1 MASIA
6 IGSIIKSGNRIKIR
20 ANLGG
25 QLANIL
31 IDSGA
36 ACSCTDIPLPLTNET
51 IPIQGI
57 GDTIMIATKTQPVQL
72 DLGVTVL
79 EESLWYLPNN
89 SEGTVLGMDI
99 MRKYGFVI
107 HCFEKQIEL
116 KTEKTVKQCLPK
128 KITSVMS
135 ISTPDPIQQMVNK
148 HDSIWATHEH
158 DCGLIDFVVCIEG
171 EPPPP
176 QKQYRIKPEAESAV
190 HEIVH
195 QLETR
200 GIVRRCSSTT
210 NSPCLPVPKSNGKW
224 RLCIDYQRLNK
235 VLPKATPIVANPSTL
250 LSQIST
256 QATWFTVL
264 DVKNGFWSIPI
275 KRTDQWKLAFTVNQI
290 QYTWERMPQ
299 GLHNSP
305 AIFHRALEDT
315 LNPLTGTGN
324 VIHYVDDILIATEG
338 SLDDHLLLVDEVLL
352 TLGKAGFK
360 LNKEKAQIA
369 QTEVQYLGYTITQ
382 SYRALTDDRRKCIAE
397 LPRPHTLNSLQ
408 KVLGTANYLRDFIP
422 DFANAVT
429 PLYSLLKGKSKP
441 SDVLEWT
448 EEHDKA
454 FMSLKENLCCAPAL
468 GLPNPKKSFHLQVDA
483 NENTLS
489 GVLAQDHGG
498 KLRPIAYYS
507 RKKSTIEQG
516 FDPCTQHVLAVH
528 WMLTA
533 TEPIVGFQPI
543 VVHTVHTPVQ
553 MLLQGRIKGVSSQ
566 RLARWLADIQA
577 RDITTVNDR
586 ILPHLLGDV
595 EGHPHTCQTK
605 QEAQSPVHDQELP
618 NQTQVYIDGSR
629 YWHDGKFHTGCA
641 VWAPHS
647 PNSDNNQLLIKL
659 SGNTSAQEAELIAL
673 LEAIRSH
680 HEPLCIYTDSRYAF
694 GTVHD
699 FMAQWQL
706 RKFLTSAGTP
716 IKHFNIIT
724 SIWQEIRT
732 RDSSLSVVKVR
743 AHIIKNPDEN
753 EKNNNIAD
761 QLAKLAAQKGDEWK
775 PDRLVVP
782 AVSAIQTIPIDLK
795 QYQQELWSSDGEL
808 TPHLQQDQLV
818 KVTEGMILRDDK
830 YIVPEALQKPVIKLY
845 HDYAHVSAP
854 KTQQLIQKN
863 FWWPQMASDI
873 QRWCDTCIV
882 CATINQGKPGRTKL
896 CRPEPP
902 KGPWE
907 LLQLDFIG
915 PLPSAKGGYRYCLVI
930 IDKFSKW
937 VEAIP
942 TRNNSAN
949 TVARVVAN
957 QILPLWGAPIQIESD
972 QGTHFTGQVMKQIC
986 QMLNIKQRFHIP
998 YRPQSSGM
1006 VERAN
1011 RTIKESI
1018 SKQVAQHKNQW
1029 IDALPTVLTI
1039 LRATP
1044 SKATG
1049 ISPFELMTGRVM
1061 KLPIDP
1067 EIAPADLGPLV
1078 VATQQSVLKQLRER
1092 LEVLHAR
1099 AALKQQQ
1106 SDLTNDTQFNPTS
1119 EVKFSEGDMV
1129 MVRVFV
1135 KQGAFTPRWHG
1146 PYEVKAICNSCVA
1159 TTVKGKLRW
1168 YHMSQCK
1175 SFKSTKIQ

>member
-1 MASIA
+1 MEILGLQLQKLLVRLSDKGFNLKWNNNEIISWYSAEGAKLKSKSKYKKIPAA
-6 IGSIIKSGNRIKIR
+6 IVYLLRRNDLATITENEKTITNIKEIERVRSDELQKLRKQVEVF
-20 ANLGG
+20 AYE
-25 QLANIL
+25 Q
-31 IDSGA
+31 
-36 ACSCTDIPLPLTNET
+36 
-51 IPIQGI
+51 QGWARQREE
-57 GDTIMIATKTQPVQL
+57 MATKVDHVQGKL
-72 DLGVTVL
+72 
-79 EESLWYLPNN
+79 
-89 SEGTVLGMDI
+89 
-99 MRKYGFVI
+99 
-107 HCFEKQIEL
+107 
-116 KTEKTVKQCLPK
+116 
-128 KITSVMS
+128 ITYSNY
-135 ISTPDPIQQMVNK
+135 IS
-148 HDSIWATHEH
+148 
-158 DCGLIDFVVCIEG
+158 
-171 EPPPP
+171 
-176 QKQYRIKPEAESAV
+176 
-190 HEIVH
+190 
-195 QLETR
+195 
-200 GIVRRCSSTT
+200 
-210 NSPCLPVPKSNGKW
+210 
-224 RLCIDYQRLNK
+224 
-235 VLPKATPIVANPSTL
+235 
-250 LSQIST
+250 
-256 QATWFTVL
+256 
-264 DVKNGFWSIPI
+264 
-275 KRTDQWKLAFTVNQI
+275 
-290 QYTWERMPQ
+290 
-299 GLHNSP
+299 
-305 AIFHRALEDT
+305 ALEDCCDK
-315 LNPLTGTGN
+315 TGFP
-324 VIHYVDDILIATEG
+324 VAAVKQAALDETE
-338 SLDDHLLLVDEVLL
+338 LE
-352 TLGKAGFK
+352 T
-360 LNKEKAQIA
+360 
-369 QTEVQYLGYTITQ
+369 QTESEDDDTALACNIRPQRETRN
-382 SYRALTDDRRKCIAE
+382 RALVSLWPEK
-397 LPRPHTLNSLQ
+397 PSLQ
-408 KVLGTANYLRDFIP
+408 SPIKTR
-422 DFANAVT
+422 T
-429 PLYSLLKGKSKP
+429 KSND
-441 SDVLEWT
+441 S
-448 EEHDKA
+448 
-454 FMSLKENLCCAPAL
+454 
-468 GLPNPKKSFHLQVDA
+468 PKKAVKIA
-483 NENTLS
+483 
-489 GVLAQDHGG
+489 VL
-498 KLRPIAYYS
+498 K
-507 RKKSTIEQG
+507 TM
-516 FDPCTQHVLAVH
+516 TN
-528 WMLTA
+528 
-533 TEPIVGFQPI
+533 
-543 VVHTVHTPVQ
+543 
-553 MLLQGRIKGVSSQ
+553 
-566 RLARWLADIQA
+566 AD
-577 RDITTVNDR
+577 DEITT
-586 ILPHLLGDV
+586 I
-595 EGHPHTCQTK
+595 
-605 QEAQSPVHDQELP
+605 
-618 NQTQVYIDGSR
+618 
-629 YWHDGKFHTGCA
+629 
-641 VWAPHS
+641 
-647 PNSDNNQLLIKL
+647 
-659 SGNTSAQEAELIAL
+659 
-673 LEAIRSH
+673 
-680 HEPLCIYTDSRYAF
+680 
-694 GTVHD
+694 
-699 FMAQWQL
+699 
-706 RKFLTSAGTP
+706 KFLTSAGTP

-724 SIWQEIRT
+724 SIWQEIRA

-761 QLAKLAAQKGDEWK
+761 QLAKLAAQNGDEWK

-830 YIVPEALQKPVIKLY
+830 YIVPEAIQKPVIKLY

-942 TRNNSAN
+942 TCNNSAN

-986 QMLNIKQRFHIP
+986 QMLNIKQRFHVP

-1006 VERAN
+1006 VEHAN

-1175 SFKSTKIQ
+1175 SFKSTQNK

>member
-1 MASIA
+1 MSFQGKHSSRVDEEIMEILGLQLQKLLVRLSDKGFNLKWNNNEIISWYSAEGAKLKSKSKYKKIPAA
-6 IGSIIKSGNRIKIR
+6 IVYLLRRN
-20 ANLGG
+20 
-25 QLANIL
+25 
-31 IDSGA
+31 D
-36 ACSCTDIPLPLTNET
+36 
-51 IPIQGI
+51 
-57 GDTIMIATKTQPVQL
+57 IATIT
-72 DLGVTVL
+72 
-79 EESLWYLPNN
+79 EN
-89 SEGTVLGMDI
+89 
-99 MRKYGFVI
+99 
-107 HCFEKQIEL
+107 
-116 KTEKTVKQCLPK
+116 EKTITNIKEIERVRSDELEKLRKQVEVFAYEQQGWARQREEMATKVDHVQGKL
-128 KITSVMS
+128 ITYSNY
-135 ISTPDPIQQMVNK
+135 IS
-148 HDSIWATHEH
+148 
-158 DCGLIDFVVCIEG
+158 
-171 EPPPP
+171 
-176 QKQYRIKPEAESAV
+176 
-190 HEIVH
+190 
-195 QLETR
+195 
-200 GIVRRCSSTT
+200 
-210 NSPCLPVPKSNGKW
+210 
-224 RLCIDYQRLNK
+224 
-235 VLPKATPIVANPSTL
+235 
-250 LSQIST
+250 
-256 QATWFTVL
+256 
-264 DVKNGFWSIPI
+264 
-275 KRTDQWKLAFTVNQI
+275 
-290 QYTWERMPQ
+290 
-299 GLHNSP
+299 
-305 AIFHRALEDT
+305 ALEDCCDKT
-315 LNPLTGTGN
+315 SFPVAAVKQAAL
-324 VIHYVDDILIATEG
+324 DETE
-338 SLDDHLLLVDEVLL
+338 LE
-352 TLGKAGFK
+352 T
-360 LNKEKAQIA
+360 
-369 QTEVQYLGYTITQ
+369 QTESEDDDTALACNIRPQRETRN
-382 SYRALTDDRRKCIAE
+382 RALV
-397 LPRPHTLNSLQ
+397 SLWPE
-408 KVLGTANYLRDFIP
+408 KLSLRSPIK
-422 DFANAVT
+422 T
-429 PLYSLLKGKSKP
+429 RTKSND
-441 SDVLEWT
+441 S
-448 EEHDKA
+448 
-454 FMSLKENLCCAPAL
+454 
-468 GLPNPKKSFHLQVDA
+468 PKKAVKIA
-483 NENTLS
+483 
-489 GVLAQDHGG
+489 VL
-498 KLRPIAYYS
+498 K
-507 RKKSTIEQG
+507 TM
-516 FDPCTQHVLAVH
+516 TN
-528 WMLTA
+528 
-533 TEPIVGFQPI
+533 
-543 VVHTVHTPVQ
+543 
-553 MLLQGRIKGVSSQ
+553 
-566 RLARWLADIQA
+566 AD
-577 RDITTVNDR
+577 DEITT
-586 ILPHLLGDV
+586 I
-595 EGHPHTCQTK
+595 
-605 QEAQSPVHDQELP
+605 
-618 NQTQVYIDGSR
+618 
-629 YWHDGKFHTGCA
+629 
-641 VWAPHS
+641 
-647 PNSDNNQLLIKL
+647 
-659 SGNTSAQEAELIAL
+659 
-673 LEAIRSH
+673 
-680 HEPLCIYTDSRYAF
+680 
-694 GTVHD
+694 
-699 FMAQWQL
+699 
-706 RKFLTSAGTP
+706 KFLTSAGTP

-724 SIWQEIRT
+724 SIWQEIRA
-732 RDSSLSVVKVR
+732 RDSSLSIVKVR

-986 QMLNIKQRFHIP
+986 QMLNIKQRFHVP

-1119 EVKFSEGDMV
+1119 EVKFSEGDIV
-1129 MVRVFV
+1129 MVWVFV

-1175 SFKSTKIQ
+1175 SFKNTQNK

>member
-1 MASIA
+1 
-6 IGSIIKSGNRIKIR
+6 
-20 ANLGG
+20 
-25 QLANIL
+25 
-31 IDSGA
+31 
-36 ACSCTDIPLPLTNET
+36 
-51 IPIQGI
+51 
-57 GDTIMIATKTQPVQL
+57 MIVTKTQPVQL

-107 HCFEKQIEL
+107 HCLEKQIEL

-224 RLCIDYQRLNK
+224 RLCIDYQRLN
-235 VLPKATPIVANPSTL
+235 
-250 LSQIST
+250 
-256 QATWFTVL
+256 
-264 DVKNGFWSIPI
+264 
-275 KRTDQWKLAFTVNQI
+275 
-290 QYTWERMPQ
+290 
-299 GLHNSP
+299 
-305 AIFHRALEDT
+305 
-315 LNPLTGTGN
+315 
-324 VIHYVDDILIATEG
+324 
-338 SLDDHLLLVDEVLL
+338 
-352 TLGKAGFK
+352 
-360 LNKEKAQIA
+360 
-369 QTEVQYLGYTITQ
+369 
-382 SYRALTDDRRKCIAE
+382 
-397 LPRPHTLNSLQ
+397 
-408 KVLGTANYLRDFIP
+408 
-422 DFANAVT
+422 
-429 PLYSLLKGKSKP
+429 
-441 SDVLEWT
+441 
-448 EEHDKA
+448 
-454 FMSLKENLCCAPAL
+454 
-468 GLPNPKKSFHLQVDA
+468 
-483 NENTLS
+483 
-489 GVLAQDHGG
+489 
-498 KLRPIAYYS
+498 
-507 RKKSTIEQG
+507 
-516 FDPCTQHVLAVH
+516 
-528 WMLTA
+528 
-533 TEPIVGFQPI
+533 
-543 VVHTVHTPVQ
+543 
-553 MLLQGRIKGVSSQ
+553 
-566 RLARWLADIQA
+566 
-577 RDITTVNDR
+577 
-586 ILPHLLGDV
+586 
-595 EGHPHTCQTK
+595 
-605 QEAQSPVHDQELP
+605 
-618 NQTQVYIDGSR
+618 
-629 YWHDGKFHTGCA
+629 
-641 VWAPHS
+641 
-647 PNSDNNQLLIKL
+647 
-659 SGNTSAQEAELIAL
+659 
-673 LEAIRSH
+673 
-680 HEPLCIYTDSRYAF
+680 
-694 GTVHD
+694 
-699 FMAQWQL
+699 
-706 RKFLTSAGTP
+706 
-716 IKHFNIIT
+716 IIT
-724 SIWQEIRT
+724 SIWQEIRA

-782 AVSAIQTIPIDLK
+782 AVSVIQTIPIDLK

-915 PLPSAKGGYRYCLVI
+915 PLPSAKRRYRYCLVI

-972 QGTHFTGQVMKQIC
+972 QGTHFTGQVTKQIC

-1119 EVKFSEGDMV
+1119 EVIFSEGDMV

-1175 SFKSTKIQ
+1175 SFKSTKLQ

>member
-158 DCGLIDFVVCIEG
+158 DCGLVDFVVCIEG

-224 RLCIDYQRLNK
+224 RLCIDYQRLN
-235 VLPKATPIVANPSTL
+235 
-250 LSQIST
+250 
-256 QATWFTVL
+256 
-264 DVKNGFWSIPI
+264 
-275 KRTDQWKLAFTVNQI
+275 
-290 QYTWERMPQ
+290 
-299 GLHNSP
+299 
-305 AIFHRALEDT
+305 
-315 LNPLTGTGN
+315 
-324 VIHYVDDILIATEG
+324 
-338 SLDDHLLLVDEVLL
+338 
-352 TLGKAGFK
+352 
-360 LNKEKAQIA
+360 
-369 QTEVQYLGYTITQ
+369 
-382 SYRALTDDRRKCIAE
+382 
-397 LPRPHTLNSLQ
+397 
-408 KVLGTANYLRDFIP
+408 
-422 DFANAVT
+422 
-429 PLYSLLKGKSKP
+429 
-441 SDVLEWT
+441 
-448 EEHDKA
+448 
-454 FMSLKENLCCAPAL
+454 
-468 GLPNPKKSFHLQVDA
+468 
-483 NENTLS
+483 
-489 GVLAQDHGG
+489 
-498 KLRPIAYYS
+498 
-507 RKKSTIEQG
+507 
-516 FDPCTQHVLAVH
+516 
-528 WMLTA
+528 
-533 TEPIVGFQPI
+533 
-543 VVHTVHTPVQ
+543 
-553 MLLQGRIKGVSSQ
+553 
-566 RLARWLADIQA
+566 
-577 RDITTVNDR
+577 
-586 ILPHLLGDV
+586 
-595 EGHPHTCQTK
+595 
-605 QEAQSPVHDQELP
+605 
-618 NQTQVYIDGSR
+618 
-629 YWHDGKFHTGCA
+629 
-641 VWAPHS
+641 
-647 PNSDNNQLLIKL
+647 
-659 SGNTSAQEAELIAL
+659 
-673 LEAIRSH
+673 
-680 HEPLCIYTDSRYAF
+680 
-694 GTVHD
+694 
-699 FMAQWQL
+699 
-706 RKFLTSAGTP
+706 
-716 IKHFNIIT
+716 IIT
-724 SIWQEIRT
+724 SIWQEIRA

-761 QLAKLAAQKGDEWK
+761 QLAKLTAQKGDEWK

-1092 LEVLHAR
+1092 LEVLHAH

-1175 SFKSTKIQ
+1175 SYKSTQNK

>member
-116 KTEKTVKQCLPK
+116 KTEKTVKKC
-128 KITSVMS
+128 MS

-148 HDSIWATHEH
+148 
-158 DCGLIDFVVCIEG
+158 
-171 EPPPP
+171 
-176 QKQYRIKPEAESAV
+176 
-190 HEIVH
+190 
-195 QLETR
+195 
-200 GIVRRCSSTT
+200 
-210 NSPCLPVPKSNGKW
+210 
-224 RLCIDYQRLNK
+224 
-235 VLPKATPIVANPSTL
+235 
-250 LSQIST
+250 
-256 QATWFTVL
+256 
-264 DVKNGFWSIPI
+264 
-275 KRTDQWKLAFTVNQI
+275 
-290 QYTWERMPQ
+290 
-299 GLHNSP
+299 
-305 AIFHRALEDT
+305 
-315 LNPLTGTGN
+315 
-324 VIHYVDDILIATEG
+324 
-338 SLDDHLLLVDEVLL
+338 
-352 TLGKAGFK
+352 
-360 LNKEKAQIA
+360 
-369 QTEVQYLGYTITQ
+369 
-382 SYRALTDDRRKCIAE
+382 
-397 LPRPHTLNSLQ
+397 
-408 KVLGTANYLRDFIP
+408 
-422 DFANAVT
+422 
-429 PLYSLLKGKSKP
+429 
-441 SDVLEWT
+441 
-448 EEHDKA
+448 
-454 FMSLKENLCCAPAL
+454 
-468 GLPNPKKSFHLQVDA
+468 
-483 NENTLS
+483 
-489 GVLAQDHGG
+489 
-498 KLRPIAYYS
+498 
-507 RKKSTIEQG
+507 
-516 FDPCTQHVLAVH
+516 
-528 WMLTA
+528 
-533 TEPIVGFQPI
+533 
-543 VVHTVHTPVQ
+543 
-553 MLLQGRIKGVSSQ
+553 
-566 RLARWLADIQA
+566 
-577 RDITTVNDR
+577 
-586 ILPHLLGDV
+586 
-595 EGHPHTCQTK
+595 
-605 QEAQSPVHDQELP
+605 
-618 NQTQVYIDGSR
+618 
-629 YWHDGKFHTGCA
+629 
-641 VWAPHS
+641 
-647 PNSDNNQLLIKL
+647 
-659 SGNTSAQEAELIAL
+659 
-673 LEAIRSH
+673 
-680 HEPLCIYTDSRYAF
+680 
-694 GTVHD
+694 
-699 FMAQWQL
+699 
-706 RKFLTSAGTP
+706 
-716 IKHFNIIT
+716 
-724 SIWQEIRT
+724 QEIRA

-915 PLPSAKGGYRYCLVI
+915 PLPSAKGGCRYCLVI

-1049 ISPFELMTGRVM
+1049 IRPFELMTGRVM

-1067 EIAPADLGPLV
+1067 EIAPANLGPLV

-1175 SFKSTKIQ
+1175 SFKSTQNK

>member
-25 QLANIL
+25 QLANVL

-79 EESLWYLPNN
+79 EEFLWYLPNN

-116 KTEKTVKQCLPK
+116 KKEKKTVKQCLPK

-200 GIVRRCSSTT
+200 GIVRRCSS
-210 NSPCLPVPKSNGKW
+210 
-224 RLCIDYQRLNK
+224 
-235 VLPKATPIVANPSTL
+235 
-250 LSQIST
+250 
-256 QATWFTVL
+256 
-264 DVKNGFWSIPI
+264 
-275 KRTDQWKLAFTVNQI
+275 
-290 QYTWERMPQ
+290 
-299 GLHNSP
+299 
-305 AIFHRALEDT
+305 
-315 LNPLTGTGN
+315 
-324 VIHYVDDILIATEG
+324 
-338 SLDDHLLLVDEVLL
+338 
-352 TLGKAGFK
+352 
-360 LNKEKAQIA
+360 
-369 QTEVQYLGYTITQ
+369 
-382 SYRALTDDRRKCIAE
+382 
-397 LPRPHTLNSLQ
+397 
-408 KVLGTANYLRDFIP
+408 
-422 DFANAVT
+422 
-429 PLYSLLKGKSKP
+429 
-441 SDVLEWT
+441 
-448 EEHDKA
+448 
-454 FMSLKENLCCAPAL
+454 
-468 GLPNPKKSFHLQVDA
+468 
-483 NENTLS
+483 
-489 GVLAQDHGG
+489 
-498 KLRPIAYYS
+498 
-507 RKKSTIEQG
+507 
-516 FDPCTQHVLAVH
+516 
-528 WMLTA
+528 
-533 TEPIVGFQPI
+533 
-543 VVHTVHTPVQ
+543 
-553 MLLQGRIKGVSSQ
+553 
-566 RLARWLADIQA
+566 
-577 RDITTVNDR
+577 
-586 ILPHLLGDV
+586 
-595 EGHPHTCQTK
+595 
-605 QEAQSPVHDQELP
+605 
-618 NQTQVYIDGSR
+618 
-629 YWHDGKFHTGCA
+629 
-641 VWAPHS
+641 
-647 PNSDNNQLLIKL
+647 
-659 SGNTSAQEAELIAL
+659 
-673 LEAIRSH
+673 
-680 HEPLCIYTDSRYAF
+680 
-694 GTVHD
+694 
-699 FMAQWQL
+699 
-706 RKFLTSAGTP
+706 
-716 IKHFNIIT
+716 
-724 SIWQEIRT
+724 
-732 RDSSLSVVKVR
+732 
-743 AHIIKNPDEN
+743 
-753 EKNNNIAD
+753 
-761 QLAKLAAQKGDEWK
+761 KLAAQKGDEWK

-845 HDYAHVSAP
+845 HDYAHISAP
-854 KTQQLIQKN
+854 KTQLIQKN

-998 YRPQSSGM
+998 YRPQSTGM

-1175 SFKSTKIQ
+1175 SFKSTQNK

>member
-1 MASIA
+1 MASVA
-6 IGSIIKSGNRIKIR
+6 VGSIVNSGNRIKIR

-25 QLANIL
+25 RLANVL

-36 ACSCTDIPLPLTNET
+36 SCSCTNIPLPLTNKT
-51 IPIQGI
+51 IQIKGI
-57 GDTIMIATKTQPVQL
+57 GDTLMIATQTQPIQL
-72 DLGVTVL
+72 DLGAVVL
-79 EESLWYLPNN
+79 EEPFWYLPDN

-99 MRKYGFVI
+99 MQKHGFVI

-116 KTEKTVKQCLPK
+116 RTSKTVKKSLPK
-128 KITSVMS
+128 NRANIMS
-135 ISTPDPIQQMVNK
+135 ISTTDPIQQMINK
-148 HDSIWATHEH
+148 HNDIWATHEH
-158 DCGLIDFVVCIEG
+158 DCGLIDYVVCLEG

-190 HEIVH
+190 HEIVK
-195 QLETR
+195 QLEIR

-256 QATWFTVL
+256 NASWFTVL
-264 DVKNGFWSIPI
+264 DIKNGFWSI
-275 KRTDQWKLAFTVNQI
+275 KVRREDQWKLAFTMNQI

-305 AIFHRALEDT
+305 AIFHRALEDA

-324 VIHYVDDILIATEG
+324 VIHYVDDILVATEG
-338 SLDDHLLLVDEVLL
+338 SFDDHLQLVDEVLL

-369 QTEVQYLGYTITQ
+369 QKEVQYLGYTITP
-382 SYRALTDDRRKCIAE
+382 SHRALTDDRRKCIAE
-397 LPRPHTLNSLQ
+397 LPRPHTLNALQ

-422 DFANAVT
+422 DFANIVT

-448 EEHDKA
+448 EEHEKA
-454 FMSLKENLCCAPAL
+454 FTNLKEQLCSAPAL
-468 GLPNPKKSFHLQVDA
+468 GLPSPSKAFHLQVDA

-507 RKKSTIEQG
+507 RKKSPVEQG

-528 WMLTA
+528 WMLTT
-533 TEPIVGFQPI
+533 TEPIVGFQPV

-553 MLLQGRIKGVSSQ
+553 MLLQGRIKGVSTQ

-577 RDITTVNDR
+577 RDITTINSRV
-586 ILPHLLGDV
+586 LPHLLGDV
-595 EGHPHTCQTK
+595 EGQPHTCQTK
-605 QEAQSPVHDQELP
+605 QETQSLVHDQKLP
-618 NQTQVYIDGSR
+618 DQTPVYIDGSR
-629 YWHDGKFHTGCA
+629 YWHDGQFHTGCA
-641 VWAPHS
+641 VWTPHS
-647 PNSDNNQLLIKL
+647 PNSNAKQLLIKL
-659 SGNTSAQEAELIAL
+659 PGNTSAQEAELIAL
-673 LEAIRSH
+673 LEAIKSH
-680 HEPLCIYTDSRYAF
+680 HEPLCVYTDSRYSF
-694 GTVHD
+694 GVVHD
-699 FMAQWQL
+699 FMTQWQL

-724 SIWQEIRT
+724 SIWHSIKMREST
-732 RDSSLSVVKVR
+732 LSVIKVR
-743 AHIIKNPDEN
+743 AHISRNPDEH
-753 EKNNNIAD
+753 EKNNSIAD
-761 QLAKLAAQKGDEWK
+761 QLAKLAAVKGDDWQL
-775 PDRLVVP
+775 DRLSTS
-782 AVSAIQTIPIDLK
+782 AVSAVQTTPIDLK
-795 QYQQELWSSDGEL
+795 QYQQELWSTDGEL
-808 TPHLQQDQLV
+808 VPHLQQDQLV
-818 KVTEGMILRDDK
+818 KVTEGIILRNGK
-830 YIVPEALQKPVIKLY
+830 YVVPDALQKPVTKLY

-854 KTQQLIQKN
+854 KTQQLIQN
-863 FWWPQMASDI
+863 YFWWPEMSSDI

-882 CATINQGKPGRTKL
+882 CATINQGRPGRTKL

-907 LLQLDFIG
+907 FLQLDFIG

-937 VEAIP
+937 IEVIP

-949 TVARVVAN
+949 TVARVLAN
-957 QILPLWGAPIQIESD
+957 QILPLWGAPVQIESD
-972 QGTHFTGQVMKQIC
+972 QGTHFTGQIMQSMCK
-986 QMLNIKQRFHIP
+986 MLNIKQRFHVP
-998 YRPQSSGM
+998 YRPQSSGI
-1006 VERAN
+1006 VERSN

-1018 SKQVAQHKNQW
+1018 SKQIIQHKNRW
-1029 IDALPTVLTI
+1029 TDALPTVLTVM
-1039 LRATP
+1039 RATP
-1044 SKATG
+1044 SKSTG

-1067 EIAPADLGPLV
+1067 EITPADLGPLMI
-1078 VATQQSVLKQLRER
+1078 ATQQTILKQLQGR
-1092 LEVLHAR
+1092 LSVLHTQAT
-1099 AALKQQQ
+1099 LKQQQ
-1106 SDLTNDTQFNPTS
+1106 SDLMNDTHFNPNS
-1119 EVKFSEGDMV
+1119 EIKFSEGDMV
-1129 MVRVFV
+1129 MIRVFV
-1135 KQGAFTPRWHG
+1135 KQGPFKPRWHG
-1146 PYEVKAICNSCVA
+1146 PYEVKATCNSCIA
-1159 TTVKGKLRW
+1159 TDFKGKLRW

-1175 SFKSTKIQ
+1175 LYKGRQDK

>member
-224 RLCIDYQRLNK
+224 RLCIDYQRLN
-235 VLPKATPIVANPSTL
+235 
-250 LSQIST
+250 
-256 QATWFTVL
+256 
-264 DVKNGFWSIPI
+264 
-275 KRTDQWKLAFTVNQI
+275 
-290 QYTWERMPQ
+290 
-299 GLHNSP
+299 
-305 AIFHRALEDT
+305 
-315 LNPLTGTGN
+315 
-324 VIHYVDDILIATEG
+324 
-338 SLDDHLLLVDEVLL
+338 
-352 TLGKAGFK
+352 
-360 LNKEKAQIA
+360 
-369 QTEVQYLGYTITQ
+369 
-382 SYRALTDDRRKCIAE
+382 
-397 LPRPHTLNSLQ
+397 
-408 KVLGTANYLRDFIP
+408 
-422 DFANAVT
+422 
-429 PLYSLLKGKSKP
+429 
-441 SDVLEWT
+441 
-448 EEHDKA
+448 
-454 FMSLKENLCCAPAL
+454 
-468 GLPNPKKSFHLQVDA
+468 
-483 NENTLS
+483 
-489 GVLAQDHGG
+489 
-498 KLRPIAYYS
+498 
-507 RKKSTIEQG
+507 
-516 FDPCTQHVLAVH
+516 
-528 WMLTA
+528 
-533 TEPIVGFQPI
+533 
-543 VVHTVHTPVQ
+543 
-553 MLLQGRIKGVSSQ
+553 
-566 RLARWLADIQA
+566 
-577 RDITTVNDR
+577 
-586 ILPHLLGDV
+586 
-595 EGHPHTCQTK
+595 
-605 QEAQSPVHDQELP
+605 
-618 NQTQVYIDGSR
+618 
-629 YWHDGKFHTGCA
+629 
-641 VWAPHS
+641 
-647 PNSDNNQLLIKL
+647 
-659 SGNTSAQEAELIAL
+659 
-673 LEAIRSH
+673 
-680 HEPLCIYTDSRYAF
+680 
-694 GTVHD
+694 
-699 FMAQWQL
+699 
-706 RKFLTSAGTP
+706 
-716 IKHFNIIT
+716 IIT
-724 SIWQEIRT
+724 SIWQEIRAH
-732 RDSSLSVVKVR
+732 DSSLSVVKMR

-761 QLAKLAAQKGDEWK
+761 QLAKLAAQKGNEWE

-830 YIVPEALQKPVIKLY
+830 YIVPEALQKPVITLY
-845 HDYAHVSAP
+845 HDYAHISAP
-854 KTQQLIQKN
+854 
-863 FWWPQMASDI
+863 
-873 QRWCDTCIV
+873 CIV

-1135 KQGAFTPRWHG
+1135 KQGAFTPPWHG

-1175 SFKSTKIQ
+1175 SFKSKKIQ

>member
-224 RLCIDYQRLNK
+224 RLCID
-235 VLPKATPIVANPSTL
+235 
-250 LSQIST
+250 
-256 QATWFTVL
+256 
-264 DVKNGFWSIPI
+264 
-275 KRTDQWKLAFTVNQI
+275 
-290 QYTWERMPQ
+290 
-299 GLHNSP
+299 
-305 AIFHRALEDT
+305 
-315 LNPLTGTGN
+315 
-324 VIHYVDDILIATEG
+324 
-338 SLDDHLLLVDEVLL
+338 
-352 TLGKAGFK
+352 
-360 LNKEKAQIA
+360 
-369 QTEVQYLGYTITQ
+369 
-382 SYRALTDDRRKCIAE
+382 
-397 LPRPHTLNSLQ
+397 
-408 KVLGTANYLRDFIP
+408 
-422 DFANAVT
+422 
-429 PLYSLLKGKSKP
+429 
-441 SDVLEWT
+441 
-448 EEHDKA
+448 
-454 FMSLKENLCCAPAL
+454 
-468 GLPNPKKSFHLQVDA
+468 
-483 NENTLS
+483 
-489 GVLAQDHGG
+489 
-498 KLRPIAYYS
+498 
-507 RKKSTIEQG
+507 
-516 FDPCTQHVLAVH
+516 
-528 WMLTA
+528 
-533 TEPIVGFQPI
+533 
-543 VVHTVHTPVQ
+543 
-553 MLLQGRIKGVSSQ
+553 
-566 RLARWLADIQA
+566 
-577 RDITTVNDR
+577 
-586 ILPHLLGDV
+586 
-595 EGHPHTCQTK
+595 
-605 QEAQSPVHDQELP
+605 
-618 NQTQVYIDGSR
+618 
-629 YWHDGKFHTGCA
+629 
-641 VWAPHS
+641 
-647 PNSDNNQLLIKL
+647 LLIKL
-659 SGNTSAQEAELIAL
+659 SENTSAQEAELIAL

-680 HEPLCIYTDSRYAF
+680 HEPLCVYTDSRYAF

-716 IKHFNIIT
+716 IKHFNTIT

-1018 SKQVAQHKNQW
+1018 SKQVAQHQNQW

>member
-224 RLCIDYQRLNK
+224 RLCIDYQRLN
-235 VLPKATPIVANPSTL
+235 
-250 LSQIST
+250 
-256 QATWFTVL
+256 
-264 DVKNGFWSIPI
+264 
-275 KRTDQWKLAFTVNQI
+275 
-290 QYTWERMPQ
+290 
-299 GLHNSP
+299 
-305 AIFHRALEDT
+305 
-315 LNPLTGTGN
+315 
-324 VIHYVDDILIATEG
+324 
-338 SLDDHLLLVDEVLL
+338 
-352 TLGKAGFK
+352 
-360 LNKEKAQIA
+360 
-369 QTEVQYLGYTITQ
+369 
-382 SYRALTDDRRKCIAE
+382 
-397 LPRPHTLNSLQ
+397 
-408 KVLGTANYLRDFIP
+408 
-422 DFANAVT
+422 
-429 PLYSLLKGKSKP
+429 
-441 SDVLEWT
+441 
-448 EEHDKA
+448 
-454 FMSLKENLCCAPAL
+454 
-468 GLPNPKKSFHLQVDA
+468 
-483 NENTLS
+483 
-489 GVLAQDHGG
+489 
-498 KLRPIAYYS
+498 
-507 RKKSTIEQG
+507 
-516 FDPCTQHVLAVH
+516 
-528 WMLTA
+528 
-533 TEPIVGFQPI
+533 
-543 VVHTVHTPVQ
+543 
-553 MLLQGRIKGVSSQ
+553 
-566 RLARWLADIQA
+566 
-577 RDITTVNDR
+577 
-586 ILPHLLGDV
+586 
-595 EGHPHTCQTK
+595 
-605 QEAQSPVHDQELP
+605 
-618 NQTQVYIDGSR
+618 
-629 YWHDGKFHTGCA
+629 
-641 VWAPHS
+641 
-647 PNSDNNQLLIKL
+647 
-659 SGNTSAQEAELIAL
+659 
-673 LEAIRSH
+673 
-680 HEPLCIYTDSRYAF
+680 
-694 GTVHD
+694 
-699 FMAQWQL
+699 
-706 RKFLTSAGTP
+706 
-716 IKHFNIIT
+716 IIT
-724 SIWQEIRT
+724 SIWQEIRA

-882 CATINQGKPGRTKL
+882 CATINQGKPGCTKL

-1092 LEVLHAR
+1092 LEVLHAH

-1106 SDLTNDTQFNPTS
+1106 SDLMNDTQFNPTS

-1175 SFKSTKIQ
+1175 SYKSTQNK

>member
-31 IDSGA
+31 IDSGT

-235 VLPKATPIVANPSTL
+235 
-250 LSQIST
+250 
-256 QATWFTVL
+256 
-264 DVKNGFWSIPI
+264 
-275 KRTDQWKLAFTVNQI
+275 
-290 QYTWERMPQ
+290 
-299 GLHNSP
+299 
-305 AIFHRALEDT
+305 
-315 LNPLTGTGN
+315 
-324 VIHYVDDILIATEG
+324 
-338 SLDDHLLLVDEVLL
+338 
-352 TLGKAGFK
+352 
-360 LNKEKAQIA
+360 
-369 QTEVQYLGYTITQ
+369 
-382 SYRALTDDRRKCIAE
+382 
-397 LPRPHTLNSLQ
+397 
-408 KVLGTANYLRDFIP
+408 
-422 DFANAVT
+422 
-429 PLYSLLKGKSKP
+429 
-441 SDVLEWT
+441 
-448 EEHDKA
+448 
-454 FMSLKENLCCAPAL
+454 
-468 GLPNPKKSFHLQVDA
+468 
-483 NENTLS
+483 
-489 GVLAQDHGG
+489 
-498 KLRPIAYYS
+498 
-507 RKKSTIEQG
+507 
-516 FDPCTQHVLAVH
+516 
-528 WMLTA
+528 
-533 TEPIVGFQPI
+533 
-543 VVHTVHTPVQ
+543 
-553 MLLQGRIKGVSSQ
+553 
-566 RLARWLADIQA
+566 
-577 RDITTVNDR
+577 
-586 ILPHLLGDV
+586 
-595 EGHPHTCQTK
+595 
-605 QEAQSPVHDQELP
+605 
-618 NQTQVYIDGSR
+618 
-629 YWHDGKFHTGCA
+629 
-641 VWAPHS
+641 
-647 PNSDNNQLLIKL
+647 
-659 SGNTSAQEAELIAL
+659 
-673 LEAIRSH
+673 
-680 HEPLCIYTDSRYAF
+680 
-694 GTVHD
+694 
-699 FMAQWQL
+699 
-706 RKFLTSAGTP
+706 
-716 IKHFNIIT
+716 IT
-724 SIWQEIRT
+724 SIWQEIRA

-998 YRPQSSGM
+998 Y
-1006 VERAN
+1006 
-1011 RTIKESI
+1011 
-1018 SKQVAQHKNQW
+1018 
-1029 IDALPTVLTI
+1029 

-1078 VATQQSVLKQLRER
+1078 VATQQSVLKQLRDQQSVLKQLRER

-1135 KQGAFTPRWHG
+1135 KQGALTPRWHG

-1159 TTVKGKLRW
+1159 TTVKRKLRW

-1175 SFKSTKIQ
+1175 SFKSKKIQ

>member
-51 IPIQGI
+51 IPIRGI
-57 GDTIMIATKTQPVQL
+57 GDTIMIATKTQPVRL

-79 EESLWYLPNN
+79 EESLWYLPN

-176 QKQYRIKPEAESAV
+176 QKQYCIEPEAESAV

-224 RLCIDYQRLNK
+224 RLCIDYQRLN
-235 VLPKATPIVANPSTL
+235 N
-250 LSQIST
+250 
-256 QATWFTVL
+256 
-264 DVKNGFWSIPI
+264 
-275 KRTDQWKLAFTVNQI
+275 
-290 QYTWERMPQ
+290 
-299 GLHNSP
+299 
-305 AIFHRALEDT
+305 
-315 LNPLTGTGN
+315 
-324 VIHYVDDILIATEG
+324 
-338 SLDDHLLLVDEVLL
+338 
-352 TLGKAGFK
+352 
-360 LNKEKAQIA
+360 
-369 QTEVQYLGYTITQ
+369 
-382 SYRALTDDRRKCIAE
+382 
-397 LPRPHTLNSLQ
+397 
-408 KVLGTANYLRDFIP
+408 
-422 DFANAVT
+422 
-429 PLYSLLKGKSKP
+429 
-441 SDVLEWT
+441 
-448 EEHDKA
+448 
-454 FMSLKENLCCAPAL
+454 
-468 GLPNPKKSFHLQVDA
+468 
-483 NENTLS
+483 
-489 GVLAQDHGG
+489 
-498 KLRPIAYYS
+498 
-507 RKKSTIEQG
+507 
-516 FDPCTQHVLAVH
+516 
-528 WMLTA
+528 
-533 TEPIVGFQPI
+533 
-543 VVHTVHTPVQ
+543 
-553 MLLQGRIKGVSSQ
+553 
-566 RLARWLADIQA
+566 
-577 RDITTVNDR
+577 
-586 ILPHLLGDV
+586 
-595 EGHPHTCQTK
+595 
-605 QEAQSPVHDQELP
+605 
-618 NQTQVYIDGSR
+618 
-629 YWHDGKFHTGCA
+629 
-641 VWAPHS
+641 
-647 PNSDNNQLLIKL
+647 
-659 SGNTSAQEAELIAL
+659 
-673 LEAIRSH
+673 
-680 HEPLCIYTDSRYAF
+680 
-694 GTVHD
+694 
-699 FMAQWQL
+699 
-706 RKFLTSAGTP
+706 
-716 IKHFNIIT
+716 IT
-724 SIWQEIRT
+724 SIWQEIRA

>member
-51 IPIQGI
+51 IPIRGI
-57 GDTIMIATKTQPVQL
+57 GDTIMIATKTQPVRL

-79 EESLWYLPNN
+79 EESLWYLPN

-176 QKQYRIKPEAESAV
+176 QKQYCIEPEAESAV

-224 RLCIDYQRLNK
+224 RLCIDYQRLN
-235 VLPKATPIVANPSTL
+235 
-250 LSQIST
+250 
-256 QATWFTVL
+256 
-264 DVKNGFWSIPI
+264 
-275 KRTDQWKLAFTVNQI
+275 
-290 QYTWERMPQ
+290 
-299 GLHNSP
+299 
-305 AIFHRALEDT
+305 
-315 LNPLTGTGN
+315 
-324 VIHYVDDILIATEG
+324 
-338 SLDDHLLLVDEVLL
+338 
-352 TLGKAGFK
+352 
-360 LNKEKAQIA
+360 
-369 QTEVQYLGYTITQ
+369 
-382 SYRALTDDRRKCIAE
+382 
-397 LPRPHTLNSLQ
+397 
-408 KVLGTANYLRDFIP
+408 
-422 DFANAVT
+422 
-429 PLYSLLKGKSKP
+429 
-441 SDVLEWT
+441 
-448 EEHDKA
+448 
-454 FMSLKENLCCAPAL
+454 
-468 GLPNPKKSFHLQVDA
+468 
-483 NENTLS
+483 
-489 GVLAQDHGG
+489 
-498 KLRPIAYYS
+498 
-507 RKKSTIEQG
+507 
-516 FDPCTQHVLAVH
+516 
-528 WMLTA
+528 
-533 TEPIVGFQPI
+533 
-543 VVHTVHTPVQ
+543 
-553 MLLQGRIKGVSSQ
+553 
-566 RLARWLADIQA
+566 
-577 RDITTVNDR
+577 
-586 ILPHLLGDV
+586 
-595 EGHPHTCQTK
+595 
-605 QEAQSPVHDQELP
+605 
-618 NQTQVYIDGSR
+618 
-629 YWHDGKFHTGCA
+629 
-641 VWAPHS
+641 
-647 PNSDNNQLLIKL
+647 
-659 SGNTSAQEAELIAL
+659 
-673 LEAIRSH
+673 
-680 HEPLCIYTDSRYAF
+680 
-694 GTVHD
+694 
-699 FMAQWQL
+699 
-706 RKFLTSAGTP
+706 
-716 IKHFNIIT
+716 IIT
-724 SIWQEIRT
+724 SIWQEIRA

-882 CATINQGKPGRTKL
+882 CATINQGKPDRTKL

-915 PLPSAKGGYRYCLVI
+915 PLPSAKGRYRYCLVI

-942 TRNNSAN
+942 TRYNSAN

-972 QGTHFTGQVMKQIC
+972 QGTH
-986 QMLNIKQRFHIP
+986 IKQRFHIP

-1129 MVRVFV
+1129 MIRVFV

-1175 SFKSTKIQ
+1175 SFKSTKTE

>member
-116 KTEKTVKQCLPK
+116 KTEKTVPTQ

-235 VLPKATPIVANPSTL
+235 
-250 LSQIST
+250 
-256 QATWFTVL
+256 
-264 DVKNGFWSIPI
+264 
-275 KRTDQWKLAFTVNQI
+275 
-290 QYTWERMPQ
+290 
-299 GLHNSP
+299 
-305 AIFHRALEDT
+305 
-315 LNPLTGTGN
+315 
-324 VIHYVDDILIATEG
+324 
-338 SLDDHLLLVDEVLL
+338 
-352 TLGKAGFK
+352 
-360 LNKEKAQIA
+360 
-369 QTEVQYLGYTITQ
+369 
-382 SYRALTDDRRKCIAE
+382 
-397 LPRPHTLNSLQ
+397 
-408 KVLGTANYLRDFIP
+408 
-422 DFANAVT
+422 
-429 PLYSLLKGKSKP
+429 
-441 SDVLEWT
+441 
-448 EEHDKA
+448 
-454 FMSLKENLCCAPAL
+454 
-468 GLPNPKKSFHLQVDA
+468 
-483 NENTLS
+483 
-489 GVLAQDHGG
+489 
-498 KLRPIAYYS
+498 
-507 RKKSTIEQG
+507 
-516 FDPCTQHVLAVH
+516 
-528 WMLTA
+528 
-533 TEPIVGFQPI
+533 
-543 VVHTVHTPVQ
+543 
-553 MLLQGRIKGVSSQ
+553 
-566 RLARWLADIQA
+566 
-577 RDITTVNDR
+577 
-586 ILPHLLGDV
+586 
-595 EGHPHTCQTK
+595 
-605 QEAQSPVHDQELP
+605 
-618 NQTQVYIDGSR
+618 
-629 YWHDGKFHTGCA
+629 
-641 VWAPHS
+641 
-647 PNSDNNQLLIKL
+647 
-659 SGNTSAQEAELIAL
+659 
-673 LEAIRSH
+673 
-680 HEPLCIYTDSRYAF
+680 
-694 GTVHD
+694 
-699 FMAQWQL
+699 
-706 RKFLTSAGTP
+706 
-716 IKHFNIIT
+716 IT
-724 SIWQEIRT
+724 SIWQEIRA

-830 YIVPEALQKPVIKLY
+830 YIVPEALQKPVITLY
-845 HDYAHVSAP
+845 HDYAHISAP
-854 KTQQLIQKN
+854 
-863 FWWPQMASDI
+863 
-873 QRWCDTCIV
+873 CIV

-1078 VATQQSVLKQLRER
+1078 VATQQPVLKQLRER

-1175 SFKSTKIQ
+1175 SFKSKKIQ

>member
-1 MASIA
+1 
-6 IGSIIKSGNRIKIR
+6 
-20 ANLGG
+20 
-25 QLANIL
+25 
-31 IDSGA
+31 
-36 ACSCTDIPLPLTNET
+36 
-51 IPIQGI
+51 
-57 GDTIMIATKTQPVQL
+57 MIATKTQPVQL

-128 KITSVMS
+128 KITSIMS

-210 NSPCLPVPKSNGKW
+210 NSPCLPVPQSNGKW
-224 RLCIDYQRLNK
+224 RLCID
-235 VLPKATPIVANPSTL
+235 
-250 LSQIST
+250 
-256 QATWFTVL
+256 
-264 DVKNGFWSIPI
+264 
-275 KRTDQWKLAFTVNQI
+275 
-290 QYTWERMPQ
+290 
-299 GLHNSP
+299 
-305 AIFHRALEDT
+305 
-315 LNPLTGTGN
+315 
-324 VIHYVDDILIATEG
+324 
-338 SLDDHLLLVDEVLL
+338 
-352 TLGKAGFK
+352 
-360 LNKEKAQIA
+360 
-369 QTEVQYLGYTITQ
+369 
-382 SYRALTDDRRKCIAE
+382 
-397 LPRPHTLNSLQ
+397 
-408 KVLGTANYLRDFIP
+408 
-422 DFANAVT
+422 
-429 PLYSLLKGKSKP
+429 
-441 SDVLEWT
+441 
-448 EEHDKA
+448 
-454 FMSLKENLCCAPAL
+454 
-468 GLPNPKKSFHLQVDA
+468 
-483 NENTLS
+483 
-489 GVLAQDHGG
+489 
-498 KLRPIAYYS
+498 
-507 RKKSTIEQG
+507 
-516 FDPCTQHVLAVH
+516 
-528 WMLTA
+528 
-533 TEPIVGFQPI
+533 
-543 VVHTVHTPVQ
+543 
-553 MLLQGRIKGVSSQ
+553 
-566 RLARWLADIQA
+566 
-577 RDITTVNDR
+577 
-586 ILPHLLGDV
+586 
-595 EGHPHTCQTK
+595 
-605 QEAQSPVHDQELP
+605 
-618 NQTQVYIDGSR
+618 
-629 YWHDGKFHTGCA
+629 
-641 VWAPHS
+641 
-647 PNSDNNQLLIKL
+647 
-659 SGNTSAQEAELIAL
+659 
-673 LEAIRSH
+673 
-680 HEPLCIYTDSRYAF
+680 
-694 GTVHD
+694 
-699 FMAQWQL
+699 
-706 RKFLTSAGTP
+706 
-716 IKHFNIIT
+716 
-724 SIWQEIRT
+724 
-732 RDSSLSVVKVR
+732 
-743 AHIIKNPDEN
+743 
-753 EKNNNIAD
+753 
-761 QLAKLAAQKGDEWK
+761 
-775 PDRLVVP
+775 
-782 AVSAIQTIPIDLK
+782 
-795 QYQQELWSSDGEL
+795 
-808 TPHLQQDQLV
+808 
-818 KVTEGMILRDDK
+818 

-1067 EIAPADLGPLV
+1067 EIAPADLGPLM

-1159 TTVKGKLRW
+1159 TTVKGKL
-1168 YHMSQCK
+1168 
-1175 SFKSTKIQ
+1175 